1 MCDSCTGCKND
12 LGGGCCRINA
22 EAECREG
29 GGYELYEA
37 YEGNDEPWPN
47 ENITG

>member
-1 MCDSCTGCKND
+1 MNKHESCDGCNND

-29 GGYELYEA
+29 GGYELYE
-37 YEGNDEPWPN
+37 EGDPEWLRKNT
-47 ENITG
+47 TG